1 MGHGGQNLSAAFS
14 SAYSSSQVSGCALL
28 IVSGGGEGEGK
39 SSVVF
44 IPLLFFFIHMNS
56 CQAPHLQ
63 MSPKHFTITAMQHN
77 SLLQSDCKS
86 CMTLKSD
93 CTMFS
98 DVHRSGY
105 STVW

>member
-1 MGHGGQNLSAAFS
+1 
-14 SAYSSSQVSGCALL
+14 
-28 IVSGGGEGEGK
+28 
-39 SSVVF
+39 
-44 IPLLFFFIHMNS
+44 MNS